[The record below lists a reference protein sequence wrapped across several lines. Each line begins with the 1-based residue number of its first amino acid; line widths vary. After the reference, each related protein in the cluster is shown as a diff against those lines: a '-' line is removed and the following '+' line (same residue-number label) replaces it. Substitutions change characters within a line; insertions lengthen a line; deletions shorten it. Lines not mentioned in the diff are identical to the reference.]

1 MNLLGIYFENVRK
14 NHCGR
19 FLFPVD
25 RDRIG
30 KWTILPGSPSSLE
43 LLQLMALA
51 CGGAPFI
58 KRLPFDLRALSDG
71 SDLPVIIEFIVAP
84 HPNRE
89 SRYTLP
95 QKFGSGLRIEKDGR
109 IRVLSKKECRL
120 LPTDLPIQK
129 PAFDT
134 GNSRYFV
141 VGYGR
146 ILAHHDKTDDFGFTD
161 PYFRTTR
168 FHSLFNFEA
177 PVTDPV
183 AFLERLNY
191 RAAAVSRYPARWT
204 MQRMCELFR
213 KYLAIDTGAWL
224 NKGNDFSSAWA
235 QMRPWRRR
243 ILLPI
248 LDAVRHIIDAS
259 PFVGRPLDI
268 KGVMLMDR
276 PDRVCPEK
284 NYPSFIRLLDELFP
298 EMQFVVT
305 LSDRAKARFPGE
317 ILETCLK
324 LPQPVAKKPAKRV
337 SKVASGTVVLIHLDG
352 RLPNLALMKLSRYFK
367 EQGRNIYLA
376 RKEIFIRRAEAAFA
390 SCIFFSPVSEKRIRK
405 LQGFYGQS
413 LIAGGSGVDVHL
425 RLPKEIENLPA
436 DYSLYPELGDRA
448 VGFLTRGCPFACP
461 FCIVPLKEGHIRQV
475 SDLDELLDSGRC
487 KKLILLDDN
496 ILSYSKAG
504 VLLEE
509 MARRR
514 LQVNFNQTL
523 DLRLVDKKMAQLL
536 NRIAYSNVGFTRR
549 VIHFSLN
556 DIKDLRRIRRCYS
569 HFGFTAADNV
579 EFICMY
585 GFNTTLAEDV
595 ERFRFLR
602 SLPGAYVFVQEYRPI
617 PGGPAPDLK
626 NFFDDSAD
634 RLIDELVGILFPQN
648 MKSMEKYYRWLSKRY
663 VQAFGRL
670 HQNLVDTI
678 FRYNHRDRRGRY
690 IQTLTGTLFNG
701 LRD

>member
-30 KWTILPGSPSSLE
+30 KWTILPGGPASRE

-51 CGGAPFI
+51 SGGAPFI
-58 KRLPFDLRALSDG
+58 KRLPCDLRTLSEG
-71 SDLPVIIEFIVAP
+71 SDLPVRIEFIVAP

-95 QKFGSGLRIEKDGR
+95 QKFGSGLRIEADGR
-109 IRVLSKKECRL
+109 IRVTPKKECRL
-120 LPTDLPIQK
+120 LPSDLPIRK
-129 PAFDT
+129 PALDT
-134 GNSRYFV
+134 GNSRFFV
-141 VGYGR
+141 VGYGQT
-146 ILAHHDKTDDFGFTD
+146 LVAHDKTDDFGFTD

-168 FHSLFNFEA
+168 FHSLFNRKA
-177 PVTDPV
+177 SVTDPV
-183 AFLERLNY
+183 AFSKRLNY
-191 RAAAVSRYPARWT
+191 RAATVSRYPARWT
-204 MQRMCELFR
+204 LQRICELFQ
-213 KYLAIDTGAWL
+213 KYLAIDTRAWL
-224 NKGNDFSSAWA
+224 NKENDFSSAWA
-235 QMRPWRRR
+235 EMRPWRRG

-248 LDAVRHIIDAS
+248 LDAS
-259 PFVGRPLDI
+259 PFEGRPLEI
-268 KGVMLMDR
+268 QGVMLMDR
-276 PDRVCPEK
+276 PDRVCSER
-284 NYPSFIRLLDELFP
+284 NYPSFIRLLDALFP
-298 EMQFVVT
+298 QLQFVVT
-305 LSDRAKARFPGE
+305 LSGRAKALFPGE

-324 LPQPVAKKPAKRV
+324 LPQPVAKKPAKRI
-337 SKVASGTVVLIHLDG
+337 SKVAPGTVVLIHLDG

-367 EQGRNIYLA
+367 DQGRNIHLA
-376 RKEIFIRRAEAAFA
+376 RKEIFIRQAETAFA
-390 SCIFFSPVSEKRIRK
+390 SCIFFSPVSAKRIRK

-413 LIAGGSGVDVHL
+413 LSAGGSGVDVHL
-425 RLPKEIENLPA
+425 RLAKEIENLPA
-436 DYSLYPELGDRA
+436 DYALYPELGDRA
-448 VGFLTRGCPFACP
+448 IGFLTRGCPFACP
-461 FCIVPLKEGHIRQV
+461 FCIVPVKEGHIRQV
-475 SDLDELLDSGRC
+475 SDLDALLDSGRC

-496 ILSYSKAG
+496 ILSHAKAG

-509 MARRR
+509 MASRR

-556 DIKDLRRIRRCYS
+556 DIKDLDRIRRCYA
-569 HFGFTAADNV
+569 HFGFSAADNV

-617 PGGPAPDLK
+617 PGGPAADLK

-634 RLIDELVGILFPQN
+634 RLIDELVGIVFPQN
-648 MKSMEKYYRWLSKRY
+648 MKSMEKYYKWLSKRY

-670 HQNLVDTI
+670 HQKLVDTI
-678 FRYNHRDRRGRY
+678 FRYNHRDRKGRY
-690 IQTLTGTLFNG
+690 IQTLTETPFKG